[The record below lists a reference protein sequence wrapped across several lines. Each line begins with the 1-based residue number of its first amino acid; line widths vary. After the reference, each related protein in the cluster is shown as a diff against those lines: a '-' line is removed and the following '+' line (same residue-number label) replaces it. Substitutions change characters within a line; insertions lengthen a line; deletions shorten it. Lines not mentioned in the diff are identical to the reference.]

1 MVTYQEYGNPA
12 GPMEEHQDDF
22 LLAPHFLMR
31 VTGLPFS
38 ALQQMQF
45 PRSLAYIEE
54 LLQIEAWQNEHSDI
68 LQDEL
73 RDALKMIE
81 DKKDQHKGL
90 DLRRAMVSH
99 NGQKA
104 QVLLSLVAPHL
115 SEALIQMIET
125 WCQHTIRRT
134 ELLAIGEGTL
144 QEEVIEN
151 RIRLHQLFLNE
162 DFQHGLL
169 LSSDTLY
176 SELQNYLRTPVEQNN
191 NRVRRTEEGLLSYFV
206 RMATKTSPYSTFCST
221 ALGTWSDQKQ
231 QPSQLRI
238 KDWRQQRSTRLNSQL
253 FSTITQMLFK
263 RPEIRP
269 YLFLSLNSTLHWIAD
284 NPANP
289 MNNGKIEILLQEK
302 IKARKYNYD
311 ERLVRLRP
319 NPLIRTIITTLE
331 EDSTWTYKQLLDHIV
346 DSFLSQN
353 TDWDEKEGGCQQ
365 REQERQQ
372 AAQKV
377 TTTLEHLVSHAVVAL
392 DLRIPAHENDKLLF
406 LIQRLKQISGTWV
419 AEIRQS
425 LEQMHDLTI
434 TYGYVAIADSARI
447 LKELRDQAIRLCR
460 EIGALQNP
468 PYDPT
473 ENVNK
478 LYPSLIMEDAT
489 LPYATPTLDRLQW
502 EPVLHDL
509 RVLQELA
516 PLLDVSMVEKMHMD
530 RWAKESLPQAE
541 DFITFYLR
549 FWQEFMPHRD
559 LQQQRRRTEP
569 NFVHL
574 QECRQAFITQL
585 SQQMQQAQGEHVKIL
600 QLDPTEIH
608 RFTQGFPTFMQPQ
621 ATLAYFGQFF
631 LDQDDPQMVLNATW
645 TGPGTTFSRFS
656 HLFQPIAVLGSEDT
670 VVGKTFAEV
679 MQVYI
684 TELGKRHNTIY
695 ASIAETGDINVNT
708 HGLLTPYEIL
718 FPFSTSQHLKNT
730 QLPLSD
736 LYAMFHEQKQE
747 FQIFSHK
754 LNAQIKPLHLGFSL
768 IQMMPPLYQALVT
781 TTTHYPIFDMVML
794 LETRLK
800 AEQKMQIRHYP
811 RVVLGHVVL
820 NRECWKVPVK
830 MIPQR
835 EPGENAFD
843 YFLKVNRWRLAVG
856 LPTTC
861 FRRIISDTGNQTS
874 PHLPASAQ
882 QYGEQNRTED
892 ISAEENSVSSKTR
905 TETQRAPRP
914 IAKTLSKPFYVDF
927 HNYFLLSLLNAVLK
941 SLPHEMTLTF
951 EEVLPTPEQHLLK
964 EDQQSYATECIL
976 ELSR

>member
-1 MVTYQEYGNPA
+1 MVTHQEYGNTA
-12 GPMEEHQDDF
+12 GTMKEHQDDY

-38 ALQQMQF
+38 TLQQIQF
-45 PRSLAYIEE
+45 PRSLASVEE

-73 RDALKMIE
+73 RDSLKMIE

-90 DLRRAMVSH
+90 DLRRAMASY

-104 QVLLSLVAPHL
+104 HMLLSLVAPHL
-115 SEALIQMIET
+115 SEVLVQMIET

-176 SELQNYLRTPVEQNN
+176 SELQNYLRTPVENNN

-221 ALGTWSDQKQ
+221 ALGTWSNQKQ

-253 FSTITQMLFK
+253 FSTITRMLFE

-269 YLFLSLNSTLHWIAD
+269 YLSLTLNSTLRWVAD

-302 IKARKYNYD
+302 IRERKYNYD

-319 NPLIRTIITTLE
+319 NPLTRAIITTLE
-331 EDSTWTYKQLLDHIV
+331 EDGIWTYQQLLNHIV
-346 DSFLSQN
+346 DSFLPQN
-353 TDWDEKEGGCQQ
+353 TDRDEKEGECQQ
-365 REQERQQ
+365 KEQERQQ

-377 TTTLEHLVSHAVVAL
+377 TTTLEHLVSHAVVTL

-406 LIQRLKQISGTWV
+406 LIQRLKQIPGMWV
-419 AEIRQS
+419 AELRHS

-434 TYGYVAIADSARI
+434 TYGNVVIADSARV
-447 LKELRDQAIRLCR
+447 LKELRDQVILVCR

-468 PYDPT
+468 PYEPT
-473 ENVNK
+473 ESVNK
-478 LYPSLIMEDAT
+478 LYPALILEDAT
-489 LPYATPTLDRLQW
+489 LPYAALTLERQQW

-509 RVLQELA
+509 HVLQELA
-516 PLLDVSMVEKMHMD
+516 PLLDVSMVEKMHLD
-530 RWAKESLPQAE
+530 RWAKEALPQTE

-549 FWQEFMPHRD
+549 FWQEFMPNRD
-559 LQQQRRRTEP
+559 QQQWRRTEP
-569 NFVHL
+569 NFVRL
-574 QECRQAFITQL
+574 QECRQVFIAQL

-600 QLDPTEIH
+600 QLDPTKIH
-608 RFTQGFPTFMQPQ
+608 LFAQGFPAFMQPQ

-631 LDQDDPQMVLNATW
+631 LDQDDPQMVLNTTW

-656 HLFQPIAVLGSEDT
+656 HLFQSIAVPSSEDT

-684 TELGKRHNTIY
+684 TELGKRHNTVY

-708 HGLLTPYEIL
+708 HSLLTPYEIL

-736 LYAMFHEQKQE
+736 LYAMFDEQKQE
-747 FQIFSHK
+747 FQIFSRK
-754 LNAQIKPLHLGFSL
+754 LNVQIKPLHLGFSL

-811 RVVLGHVVL
+811 RVVLGHIVL

-835 EPGENAFD
+835 EPGENTFD
-843 YFLKVNRWRLAVG
+843 YFLKINRWRLAEG

-861 FRRIISDTGNQTS
+861 FRRIISDAGNQS
-874 PHLPASAQ
+874 SSQPLASAQ
-882 QYGEQNRTED
+882 QYGEQGQTEG
-892 ISAEENSVSSKTR
+892 INTEENGVSSKSGI
-905 TETQRAPRP
+905 ETQRASHP

-927 HNYFLLSLLNAVLK
+927 HNYFLLSLLNAALK
-941 SLPHEMTLTF
+941 SLPREMTLTF

-964 EDQQSYATECIL
+964 EDQQSYATECVL